1 MLRGLKGG
9 LEESRYS
16 VESRGP
22 QRLQSESRQVRS
34 IGRPEEDEDDEP
46 SCGCCLLVPM
56 MMYVFSQ
63 EAIAIGVEGRRSKV
77 LFRGAALRWVSRRS
91 CLRLSIR
98 TGSTIIVGV
107 GRSLLIM
114 LMMSVEYSREW
125 STQRPSSIGLHAP
138 TFNPCT
144 DAADAAPAEPMPNA
158 ERMQQ
163 QQSASTLA

>member
-1 MLRGLKGG
+1 VWLLFTGG
-9 LEESRYS
+9 HDDVCILS
-16 VESRGP
+16 G
-22 QRLQSESRQVRS
+22 
-34 IGRPEEDEDDEP
+34 IG
-46 SCGCCLLVPM
+46 G
-56 MMYVFSQ
+56 Y
-63 EAIAIGVEGRRSKV
+63 IGVEGTIQGGPP
-77 LFRGAALRWVSRRS
+77 LSRRS

-98 TGSTIIVGV
+98 TGSTIIIVGV